1 MKILG
6 IILIFLSG
14 TSFGLY
20 HSFKPIFRKN
30 DLIEMKRALLILNSE
45 IKFLSAGIKEALKSI
60 ENNVNSPIKEIFSN
74 FKINLEKK
82 TGESIS
88 IIWEESLKNNIKNT
102 YLTKEDEHKFRLIG
116 KNLGSYDK
124 ELNLNNLEII
134 FNYIDTAL
142 KDIETEK
149 LKNMKMYQSVGI
161 LGSLALIIL
170 LI

>member
-60 ENNVNSPIKEIFSN
+60 GGTSFGMYYSFRPIYRKNDLLEMKRAILILNSEIRFLSTSIKEALISIENSIGLPIK
-74 FKINLEKK
+74 
-82 TGESIS
+82 
-88 IIWEESLKNNIKNT
+88 
-102 YLTKEDEHKFRLIG
+102 
-116 KNLGSYDK
+116 
-124 ELNLNNLEII
+124 
-134 FNYIDTAL
+134 
-142 KDIETEK
+142 
-149 LKNMKMYQSVGI
+149 
-161 LGSLALIIL
+161 
-170 LI
+170 